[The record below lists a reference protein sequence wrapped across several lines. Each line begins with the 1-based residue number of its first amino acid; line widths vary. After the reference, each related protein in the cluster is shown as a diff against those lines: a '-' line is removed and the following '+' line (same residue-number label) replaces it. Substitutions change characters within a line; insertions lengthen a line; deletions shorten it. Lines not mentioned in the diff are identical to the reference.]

1 MLYDYVTAKERLK
14 RLQPIQKCGWCALFS
29 RFKKNKRNQS
39 AKKLEPDNN
48 HQQKPSCN
56 NKKKVRASVLRC
68 DAGQSFWINDDIQI
82 VVLSSCKSVTHI
94 GIEAPPDTRIVKA
107 KLHDKKQ
114 SHEDD

>member
-14 RLQPIQKCGWCALFS
+14 GLQS
-29 RFKKNKRNQS
+29 T
-39 AKKLEPDNN
+39 NN
-48 HQQKPSCN
+48 YQQKPSCN

-82 VVLSSCKSVTHI
+82 VVLSSYKGVIHI

-107 KLHDKKQ
+107 KPHDKKQ
-114 SHEDD
+114 PHEDD